1 MLSVCVPN
9 ASQSHARAI
18 SQKGLRTPQRLLSY
32 FCLAGLFA
40 LTLGCSSDP
49 VKQEI
54 TRVASPIDMTG
65 HWEMDYAKSDNLQ
78 DQLNAVARQIRREAA
93 RREQLAKE
101 GRGFAGGPLPGRRD
115 LITLARLAEIIT
127 EPTLLEVVQAAGRIR
142 VKRENSF
149 ALVCE
154 TPIAETAGSQTNTP
168 GISVTTDLLGEQRCG
183 WDGSQLFFM
192 LSLQEGM
199 EVTHRLSRS
208 KAGGELLLVTSVETP
223 DTKFPL
229 IVSQYFK
236 RYDPESLGFIC
247 ERSLTKGTIC
257 TTR

>member
-1 MLSVCVPN
+1 MFVVCASFSPRFHAWASLRHALVVRRSPPWRVFLVSLIALS
-9 ASQSHARAI
+9 
-18 SQKGLRTPQRLLSY
+18 
-32 FCLAGLFA
+32 
-40 LTLGCSSDP
+40 LGCSSEP

-54 TRVASPIDMTG
+54 TRVASPVDMSG

-101 GRGFAGGPLPGRRD
+101 GRGFAGAPLPGRQD

-127 EPTLLEVVQAAGRIR
+127 EPTLLDVVQAAGRTR

-154 TPIAETAGSQTNTP
+154 TDGSA
-168 GISVTTDLLGEQRCG
+168 ISVTIDLLGEQRCG
-183 WDGSQLFFM
+183 WDDSQLFFM
-192 LSLQEGM
+192 LTLQEGL
-199 EVTHRLSRS
+199 EITHRLSHS
-208 KAGGELLLVTSVETP
+208 EQSDTLLLVTSVDTP
-223 DTKFPL
+223 NTKFPL
-229 IVSQYFK
+229 IVSQFFK
-236 RYDPESLGFIC
+236 RYDPESLGFKC
-247 ERSLTKGTIC
+247 ERSLTKGKIC